1 MLRQDLLKRAIEQ
14 LAAALARAMG
24 YRASGQDLQ
33 ALECLNEAKG
43 SLPLVPGMLEDL
55 DAAALLSSLGPE
67 AARALATVLA
77 EEAAL
82 HERAGRSVFA
92 ARRRSKSEQLLELL
106 ARSTDAGQ
114 KR

>member
-43 SLPLVPGMLEDL
+43 ALPLVPGMLDDL
-55 DAAALLSSLGPE
+55 DAAALLAALGHE

-82 HERAGRSVFA
+82 HEAAGRSVLA
-92 ARRRSKSEQLLELL
+92 ARRRSKSEQLLALL
-106 ARSTDAGQ
+106 ERGSPPG
-114 KR
+114 

>member
-24 YRASGQDLQ
+24 YRASGQDVQ

-43 SLPLVPGMLEDL
+43 ALPLVPGMLEDL
-55 DAAALLSSLGPE
+55 DAAALLTSLGRD
-67 AARALATVLA
+67 AARALAAVLA

-82 HERAGRSVFA
+82 HERAGRSLLA
-92 ARRRSKSEQLLELL
+92 TRRRSKSQQLLDLL
-106 ARSTDAGQ
+106 ERSSDAG
-114 KR
+114 